1 MCLQK
6 YHNKSVN
13 IAAYDLKYD
22 DDRRQNERLSHNFC
36 AYGVSKFMF
45 VILKCENISF
55 IPLTLERSL
64 MPIACL
70 LNLFNTFIIQ
80 SERKL

>member
-13 IAAYDLKYD
+13 IAAYDSKYD
-22 DDRRQNERLSHNFC
+22 EERRQNKRLNHIFC
-36 AYGVSKFMF
+36 AYGVSKFMC

-55 IPLTLERSL
+55 IQFTLERSL
-64 MPIACL
+64 MPIACV
-70 LNLFNTFIIQ
+70 LNL
-80 SERKL
+80 